1 MTIGKWPL
9 INSHFSLGMKN
20 MLIKICRGSPLWPPN
35 WEPLPTAG
43 RRRVT
48 PLQSCWIILAL
59 IIAIILLW
67 AFWPICYLEVRSLGR
82 PKASF
87 SLSVSP
93 GDRFSIWFF
102 HSYDRAFFQE
112 NYEIDFHQQILLRD
126 MAFKSHLN
134 GGGFAYPHFHLRSDG
149 VGELK
154 EINEKRHR
162 VEFMMGSKD
171 LANHTLLWKERR
183 IELSDHFE
191 AGEIV
196 SIRVAKKTGWKRLL
210 QFINKNGERRP

>member
-1 MTIGKWPL
+1 MANGQVFSGMKSNLKQVRRPL
-9 INSHFSLGMKN
+9 IFMGAIG
-20 MLIKICRGSPLWPPN
+20 MLI
-35 WEPLPTAG
+35 
-43 RRRVT
+43 
-48 PLQSCWIILAL
+48 
-59 IIAIILLW
+59 W
-67 AFWPICYLEVRSLGR
+67 AFWPLPHLEVSSLER
-82 PKASF
+82 PEA
-87 SLSVSP
+87 SLSLLLSS

-112 NYEIDFHQQILLRD
+112 NYEINSHYQILLRD

-149 VGELK
+149 VGVLR
-154 EINEKRHR
+154 EINEKRNR

-183 IELSDHFE
+183 IELSDLFE

-196 SIRVAKKTGWKRLL
+196 SIQVVEKTGWRRLL
-210 QFINKNGERRP
+210 QFIKKNGQRRS